1 MPEPDNGATP
11 SETAAAEKLKNDAAA
26 LEDQLKKERQERMA
40 QNAELNKLREENK
53 KREEADAEAAKKKLE
68 EDGELKTLIEQE
80 RERGERL
87 EKELADRDL
96 SATLATANAE
106 ILGKYPKAVQK
117 IAQTAGMTLTD
128 DSDEAKTALTEKLDS
143 IAKDLSSQQKVRG
156 NNMPPEETPVAPER
170 AAALKKLKF
179 GDKSQE
185 NWHELL
191 KDNPG
196 IASMKKLYENA
207 QP

>member
-1 MPEPDNGATP
+1 MPEPDNGSNP

-53 KREEADAEAAKKKLE
+53 KREEADAEAARKKLE
-68 EDGELKTLIEQE
+68 DDGELKTLIEQE
-80 RERGERL
+80 RQRGEKL

-96 SATLATANAE
+96 RETLGTANAE

-117 IAQTAGMTLTD
+117 IAQTAGMSLTD
-128 DSDEAKTALTEKLDS
+128 SSDEAKTALTEKLDS
-143 IAKDLSSQQKVRG
+143 IAKDINSQQKVRG
-156 NNMPPEETPVAPER
+156 NNMSPEQEQIAPEK
-170 AAALKKLKF
+170 AAAIKRLKF
-179 GDKSQE
+179 GDKSQD

-196 IASMKKLYENA
+196 IAGMKKLYESA
-207 QP
+207 Q